1 MDSNLLDIAVRV
13 VLFML
18 PFLFALSFH
27 EFAHGWM
34 ALRKGDNTAQL
45 MGRLNLNPLTHAD
58 PLGTFVLPIVAI
70 VTHLPLFGWAK
81 PVPVN
86 PRNLSNPKK
95 DMFWIALAGPLSNL
109 LLVLV
114 GAVLLGA
121 IGVFLSNTST
131 FRALREMLNM
141 FIYINLILAVFNLI
155 PVHPLDGGKILARFL
170 PEHINQKLED
180 HQQQLNIALVL
191 VFILGG
197 FRYLAIGLSLLQA
210 QIVGSVQYVVNLL
223 V

>member
-155 PVHPLDGGKILARFL
+155 PVHPLD
-170 PEHINQKLED
+170 
-180 HQQQLNIALVL
+180 
-191 VFILGG
+191 
-197 FRYLAIGLSLLQA
+197 
-210 QIVGSVQYVVNLL
+210 
-223 V
+223 